1 LSFAPDSTLVN
12 VFEPSPNFGPR
23 RSGYDVADMLILHY
37 TGMESAASAID
48 WLTRPESSVSA
59 HYLVDEAGQIT
70 QMVME
75 EKRAWHAG
83 VSHWAGEEDINS
95 CSIGIEIHNPGIEL
109 GYPDFPVPQIEAVTA
124 LCKDICFRLKIV
136 PKRVLAHSDVAPTRK
151 PDPGEKFPWHYLHR
165 NGVGIWAPDVAITDG
180 AISDGPTSDG
190 SVLTVGDR
198 GEDVS
203 LLQTRL
209 KALGYRM
216 DVSGEYC
223 KLTEQVVTAFQR
235 HWRRALVDGR
245 ADRSTVA
252 TLERVLALAL
262 GHRVT

>member
-1 LSFAPDSTLVN
+1 MSFESDSTLVD

-23 RSGYDVADMLILHY
+23 RSGYARADMLILHY
-37 TGMESAASAID
+37 TGMESAQAAID

-59 HYLVDEAGQIT
+59 HYLVDEAGAIT
-70 QMVME
+70 QLVME

-83 VSHWAGEEDINS
+83 VSHWAGEDDINS

-109 GYPDFPVPQIEAVTA
+109 GYPDFPVPQIEAVAA
-124 LCKDICFRLKIV
+124 LCKDICGRLNIK
-136 PKRVLAHSDVAPTRK
+136 PRRVLAHSDVAPARK
-151 PDPGEKFPWHYLHR
+151 PDPGEKFPWHYLHM
-165 NGVGIWAPDVAITDG
+165 NGVGIWAPDVAIIGG
-180 AISDGPTSDG
+180 ATSDEPSSDG
-190 SVLTVGDR
+190 SVLMLGDR

-209 KALGYRM
+209 KALGYGM

-245 ADRSTVA
+245 ADASTVA
-252 TLERVLALAL
+252 SLERVLALAL